1 MKNTY
6 VDLLLT
12 IVCFTLGGL
21 MITYSENEI
30 AIWIGY
36 IQFGLAGFNFR
47 NYIESRKKWLK
58 NKKNHK

>member
-1 MKNTY
+1 MKDTY

-12 IVCFTLGGL
+12 IICFTLGGL
-21 MITYSENEI
+21 MITYGEGTC
-30 AIWIGY
+30 AISIGY

-58 NKKNHK
+58 NRKNHK